1 MPVTESPLRYPGGK
15 TQLLKFLE
23 HTLNINKMEKVV
35 YCEPFSG
42 GFGAGLGL
50 LFSRKVDKVIINDF
64 DMGIYSVWYAI
75 LNDFEKFKNK
85 IVSLEISI
93 NEWKKQK
100 EAYNMLINSNNYS
113 IELAVATLFLNRT
126 NRSGIIQGGPI
137 GGIQQESTYKI
148 DCRFNINS
156 IIKKINNINERKSD
170 ITLYNLEANTLINDV
185 LLEEN
190 IDRLFT
196 FFDPP
201 YFIQGK
207 NLYTNFFN
215 YEDHIKLKNNISMM
229 DNFKWITTYDKTDEI
244 RELFKE
250 YPCYEYK
257 IQYSA
262 NKKRKETELLFS
274 SPITKIES
282 KDKVVFCE

>member
-250 YPCYEYK
+250 YPCYKYK

-274 SPITKIES
+274 SSITKIES